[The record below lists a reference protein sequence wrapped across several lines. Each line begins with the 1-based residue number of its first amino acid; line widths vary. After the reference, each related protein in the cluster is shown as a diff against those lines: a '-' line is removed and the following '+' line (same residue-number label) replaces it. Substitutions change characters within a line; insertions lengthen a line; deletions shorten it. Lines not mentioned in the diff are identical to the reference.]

1 MIDEYAYGHW
11 TWLQFASAHNWVNDE
26 YSIGDGAN
34 FLATVIY
41 FVKKIDE
48 FRGEKNQFAPR

>member
-1 MIDEYAYGHW
+1 MSMRMATEHGCN
-11 TWLQFASAHNWVNDE
+11 LQAHIIGLMM
-26 YSIGDGAN
+26 SIALVMVQI
-34 FLATVIY
+34 FLPTVIY